1 MFGLPAMHIDV
12 SELLREGIGAREEFV
27 VSWGAQRLSEHVE
40 IDSLKGT
47 LELWRT
53 TEGILVQGLLKAAV
67 DLQCVRCLANVTQ
80 DIEIELDEKFQIP
93 PILASEADQIYPID
107 ADHHINLGP
116 VLRELVI
123 VSTPMH
129 VLCKPDCA
137 GLCPVC
143 GQDLNQE
150 PCDCQ
155 ADDIDPR
162 LADLKALLS

>member
-1 MFGLPAMHIDV
+1 MHIDV
-12 SELLREGIGAREEFV
+12 SELLREGVGARAGFSV
-27 VSWGAQRLSEHVE
+27 AWDAQRLSESLE
-40 IDSLKGT
+40 INSLKGT

-53 TEGILVQGLLKAAV
+53 TEGILVQGLLKAGM
-67 DLQCVRCLANVTQ
+67 DLQCVRCLASVEQ
-80 DIEIELDEKFQIP
+80 DIEIELDERFQLP
-93 PILASEADQIYPID
+93 PIQASEADQIYPID
-107 ADHHINLGP
+107 ADHHINLRP

-137 GLCPVC
+137 GLCPIC
-143 GQDLNQE
+143 GQDLNKE

-162 LADLKALLS
+162 LAGLRALLS

>member
-1 MFGLPAMHIDV
+1 MHIDV
-12 SELLREGIGAREEFV
+12 NELLREGIGARAEFL
-27 VSWGAQRLSEHVE
+27 VSLGDQRLSEDVE
-40 IDSLKGT
+40 FNSLTGS

-53 TEGILVQGLLKAAV
+53 TEGILVQGLLTAEI
-67 DLQCVRCLANVTQ
+67 DLQCVRCLASVTQ
-80 DIEIELDEKFQIP
+80 DIEIELDERFQLP
-93 PILASEADQIYPID
+93 PIQASEADQVYPID
-107 ADHHINLGP
+107 ADHRINLSP

-143 GQDLNQE
+143 GQDLNKE

-155 ADDIDPR
+155 VDDIDPR
-162 LADLKALLS
+162 LAGLKALLT